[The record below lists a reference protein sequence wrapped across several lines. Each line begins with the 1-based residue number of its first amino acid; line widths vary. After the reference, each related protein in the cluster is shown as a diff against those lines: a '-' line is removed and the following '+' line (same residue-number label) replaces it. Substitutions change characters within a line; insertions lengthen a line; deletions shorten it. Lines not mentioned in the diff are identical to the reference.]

1 MSSFV
6 RFSADSSE
14 SAFLIQKKRLSVAGE
29 SLSFHRKRFNVFAIP
44 FYSDS
49 LSSACNSRTF

>member
-14 SAFLIQKKRLSVAGE
+14 SAFLIQKKRLAVAGE
-29 SLSFHRKRFNVFAIP
+29 SLSFHRKRFNVFTIP
-44 FYSDS
+44 FYFE
-49 LSSACNSRTF
+49 CVKVVNGCC